1 VEPKVSIVVTT
12 YNHERFIAKA
22 LDSILEQNISF
33 PVEVLVGEDDSQDS
47 TREIVEEYASTHRGR
62 ISLVLQDRKN
72 VIRIDGV
79 ETGRFNFMDLIGRA
93 SGEFIAFCEG
103 DDYWTDRGK
112 LQMQVD
118 YLTANQEVSMCF
130 HDAFMITDTGDRK
143 SFPDLGEERRF
154 NTRDLFTQWFIPTSS
169 MLFRNKV
176 VFPPW
181 FTDVI
186 SGDIPLH
193 FLLSEQGELAY
204 LPECMSAYRKH
215 KGGISNRHTG
225 YYKAIG
231 MSRLYHYLDR
241 HFDGKYRE
249 LVNRAIRYEFDRH
262 VVQPALRAGH
272 GERVDKIRKYLGL
285 PGDSSAY
292 RFLVRLRELKNRFLG

>member
-1 VEPKVSIVVTT
+1 MEPKVSIVVTT

-204 LPECMSAYRKH
+204 LPRCMSAYRKH
-215 KGGISNRHTG
+215 PGGISNQHTG

-231 MSRLYHYLDR
+231 MSRLYHYLDA
-241 HFDGKYRE
+241 HFDHQYRD
-249 LVNRAIRYEFDRH
+249 LVNQAIEYEFNHH
-262 VVQPALRAGH
+262 VIRPALHSGH
-272 GERVDKIRKYLGL
+272 GERLGALRKKLGL
-285 PGDSSAY
+285 STDSLMY
-292 RFLVRLRELKNRFLG
+292 RSLVWMRAIKRKMVR